1 VRWYIARVA
10 DMPYVLLASIVV
22 LAVWTVWILRSGRAG
37 RWAQAIPVVA
47 GVVAGALQL
56 AAMHA
61 IQQTLAGVAEANPA
75 NKASNL
81 ADGIGR
87 ASAFAVG
94 AWTVIAAASLL
105 LVVLTLRKPQDLPAA
120 RVV

>member
-1 VRWYIARVA
+1 
-10 DMPYVLLASIVV
+10 MPYVLLASIAV

-37 RWAQAIPVVA
+37 RWAQAIPVIA

-61 IQQTLAGVAEANPA
+61 MQHAFTAVGEAEAG
-75 NKASNL
+75 NKASML
-81 ADGIGR
+81 ADGLGR

-94 AWTVIAAASLL
+94 AWTVVAAAALL
-105 LVVLTLRKPQDLPAA
+105 LVVLTLRAPQDLPRAQ
-120 RVV
+120 VVD

>member
-1 VRWYIARVA
+1 
-10 DMPYVLLASIVV
+10 MPYVLLASIAA
-22 LAVWTVWILRSGRAG
+22 LAAWTVWILRSGRAG
-37 RWAQAIPVVA
+37 RWAQAIPVIA

-61 IQQTLAGVAEANPA
+61 VRQTLTGVAEANPA

-81 ADGIGR
+81 AAGLGR

-94 AWTVIAAASLL
+94 AWTVVAAAALL
-105 LVVLTLRKPQDLPAA
+105 LVVLTLRRPQELPRA
-120 RVV
+120 RVVD